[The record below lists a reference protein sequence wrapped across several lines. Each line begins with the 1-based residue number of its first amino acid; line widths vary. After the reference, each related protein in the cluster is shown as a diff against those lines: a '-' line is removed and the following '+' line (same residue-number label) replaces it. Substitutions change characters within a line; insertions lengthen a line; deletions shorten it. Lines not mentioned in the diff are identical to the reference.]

1 MLSYTDLSSEEF
13 LSKGIKKSYQAILIP
28 EIQQLIKTIDELHG
42 TIQKMSQK
50 EEELQHEIEVRDAQL
65 NTPEHEVALAIKK
78 MMQSTAES
86 VVDTRHHLLF
96 ANKLLSIWKYQLKQK
111 QNMTHIQDV
120 VIHITHQLQKFHGSK
135 FKLNNIKELNINKLY
150 STLFL

>member
-13 LSKGIKKSYQAILIP
+13 LSKGIKKSYQAMLIP
-28 EIQQLIKTIDELHG
+28 EIQKMVKTIDELHE

-78 MMQSTAES
+78 MMQSTAETIVDSKTPSIVRKQVTKHMEVS
-86 VVDTRHHLLF
+86 VETEAVYDPYDGCHFPHY
-96 ANKLLSIWKYQLKQK
+96 ASNAEVSWK
-111 QNMTHIQDV
+111 
-120 VIHITHQLQKFHGSK
+120 
-135 FKLNNIKELNINKLY
+135 
-150 STLFL
+150 

>member
-13 LSKGIKKSYQAILIP
+13 LSKGIKKSYQAMLIP
-28 EIQQLIKTIDELHG
+28 EIQQMIKTIDELHE

-50 EEELQHEIEVRDAQL
+50 EEELRHEIEVRDAQL

-86 VVDTRHHLLF
+86 VVDT
-96 ANKLLSIWKYQLKQK
+96 KTPSIVREQ
-111 QNMTHIQDV
+111 V
-120 VIHITHQLQKFHGSK
+120 SK
-135 FKLNNIKELNINKLY
+135 HMEVSVETEAVYDPYDGCHFPHYTSNAEVSWN
-150 STLFL
+150 

>member
-13 LSKGIKKSYQAILIP
+13 LSKSIKKSYQAMLIP
-28 EIQQLIKTIDELHG
+28 EIQQMIKTIDELNE

-86 VVDTRHHLLF
+86 VVDT
-96 ANKLLSIWKYQLKQK
+96 KTPSIVRKQVTK
-111 QNMTHIQDV
+111 HMEVSVETEAVYDPYDGCHFPHYTSNAEV
-120 VIHITHQLQKFHGSK
+120 SW
-135 FKLNNIKELNINKLY
+135 N
-150 STLFL
+150 

>member
-28 EIQQLIKTIDELHG
+28 EIQQLIKTIDELHE

-50 EEELQHEIEVRDAQL
+50 EEELKHEIEVRDAQL

-78 MMQSTAES
+78 MMQSTAETIVDSKTPSIVRKQVTKHMEVS
-86 VVDTRHHLLF
+86 VETEAVYDPYDGCHFPHYTSN
-96 ANKLLSIWKYQLKQK
+96 AEVSWN
-111 QNMTHIQDV
+111 
-120 VIHITHQLQKFHGSK
+120 
-135 FKLNNIKELNINKLY
+135 
-150 STLFL
+150 

>member
-13 LSKGIKKSYQAILIP
+13 LSKGIKKSYQDMLIP
-28 EIQQLIKTIDELHG
+28 EIQQMIKTIDELHE

-78 MMQSTAES
+78 MMQSTADTIVDSKTPSIVRKQVTKHMEVSVETEAVYDPYDGCHFPHYES
-86 VVDTRHHLLF
+86 NAEV
-96 ANKLLSIWKYQLKQK
+96 SWK
-111 QNMTHIQDV
+111 
-120 VIHITHQLQKFHGSK
+120 
-135 FKLNNIKELNINKLY
+135 
-150 STLFL
+150 

>member
-13 LSKGIKKSYQAILIP
+13 LSKGIKKSYQAMLIP
-28 EIQQLIKTIDELHG
+28 EIKQMIKTIDELNE

-50 EEELQHEIEVRDAQL
+50 EEELRHEIEVRDAQL

-86 VVDTRHHLLF
+86 VVDT
-96 ANKLLSIWKYQLKQK
+96 KTQSIVREQVTKHMEVSVETEAVYDPYDGCHFPHYTSNAEVSW
-111 QNMTHIQDV
+111 N
-120 VIHITHQLQKFHGSK
+120 
-135 FKLNNIKELNINKLY
+135 
-150 STLFL
+150 

>member
-13 LSKGIKKSYQAILIP
+13 LAKSIKKSYQAKLIP
-28 EIQQLIKTIDELHG
+28 EIQQLIKTIDELNE

-86 VVDTRHHLLF
+86 VVDT
-96 ANKLLSIWKYQLKQK
+96 KTPSIVREQVTKHMEVSVETEAVYDPYDGCHFPHYTSNAEVSW
-111 QNMTHIQDV
+111 N
-120 VIHITHQLQKFHGSK
+120 
-135 FKLNNIKELNINKLY
+135 
-150 STLFL
+150 

>member
-28 EIQQLIKTIDELHG
+28 EIQQLIKTIDELHE

-78 MMQSTAES
+78 MMQSTAETIVDSKTPSIVRKQVTKHMEVS
-86 VVDTRHHLLF
+86 VETEAVYDPYDGCHFPHYESN
-96 ANKLLSIWKYQLKQK
+96 AEVSWK
-111 QNMTHIQDV
+111 
-120 VIHITHQLQKFHGSK
+120 
-135 FKLNNIKELNINKLY
+135 
-150 STLFL
+150 

>member
-13 LSKGIKKSYQAILIP
+13 LSKGIKKSYQAMLIP
-28 EIQQLIKTIDELHG
+28 EIKQMIKTIDELNE

-78 MMQSTAES
+78 MMQSTAETIVDSKTPSIVRKQVTKHMEVS
-86 VVDTRHHLLF
+86 VETEAVYDPYDGCHFPHY
-96 ANKLLSIWKYQLKQK
+96 ASNAEVSWK
-111 QNMTHIQDV
+111 
-120 VIHITHQLQKFHGSK
+120 
-135 FKLNNIKELNINKLY
+135 
-150 STLFL
+150 

>member
-13 LSKGIKKSYQAILIP
+13 LSKGIKKSYQAMLIP
-28 EIQQLIKTIDELHG
+28 EIQQMIKTIDELNE

-78 MMQSTAES
+78 MMQSTAETIVDSKTPSIVREQVTKHMEVS
-86 VVDTRHHLLF
+86 VETEAVYDPYDGCHFPHY
-96 ANKLLSIWKYQLKQK
+96 ASNAEVSWK
-111 QNMTHIQDV
+111 
-120 VIHITHQLQKFHGSK
+120 
-135 FKLNNIKELNINKLY
+135 
-150 STLFL
+150 

>member
-13 LSKGIKKSYQAILIP
+13 LSKGIKKSYQALLIP
-28 EIQQLIKTIDELHG
+28 EIQQMVKTINELHE

-78 MMQSTAES
+78 MMQSTAKT
-86 VVDTRHHLLF
+86 VVDSEAPSIVRKQVTKHLDVSVETE
-96 ANKLLSIWKYQLKQK
+96 AEYDPYSGCRDPYYTSSAEISWK
-111 QNMTHIQDV
+111 
-120 VIHITHQLQKFHGSK
+120 
-135 FKLNNIKELNINKLY
+135 
-150 STLFL
+150 

>member
-13 LSKGIKKSYQAILIP
+13 LSKSIKKSYQAMLIP
-28 EIQQLIKTIDELHG
+28 EIQQLIKTINELHE
-42 TIQKMSQK
+42 TIQKMSKK

-86 VVDTRHHLLF
+86 VVDT
-96 ANKLLSIWKYQLKQK
+96 KTPSIVREQVTKHMEVSVETEAVYDPYDGCHFPHYTSNAEVSW
-111 QNMTHIQDV
+111 N
-120 VIHITHQLQKFHGSK
+120 
-135 FKLNNIKELNINKLY
+135 
-150 STLFL
+150 

>member
-13 LSKGIKKSYQAILIP
+13 LSKGIKKSYQAMLIP
-28 EIQQLIKTIDELHG
+28 EIQQMIKTIDELHE

-78 MMQSTAES
+78 MMQSTAETIVDSKTPSIVRKQVTKHMEVS
-86 VVDTRHHLLF
+86 VETEAVYDPYDGCHFPHY
-96 ANKLLSIWKYQLKQK
+96 ASNAEVSWK
-111 QNMTHIQDV
+111 
-120 VIHITHQLQKFHGSK
+120 
-135 FKLNNIKELNINKLY
+135 
-150 STLFL
+150 

>member
-13 LSKGIKKSYQAILIP
+13 LSKGIKKSYQAMLIP
-28 EIQQLIKTIDELHG
+28 EIQQMIKTIDELHE

-78 MMQSTAES
+78 MMQSTAETIVDSKTPSIVRKQVTKHMEVS
-86 VVDTRHHLLF
+86 VETEAVYDPYDGCHFPHYESN
-96 ANKLLSIWKYQLKQK
+96 AEVSWK
-111 QNMTHIQDV
+111 
-120 VIHITHQLQKFHGSK
+120 
-135 FKLNNIKELNINKLY
+135 
-150 STLFL
+150 

>member
-13 LSKGIKKSYQAILIP
+13 LSKSIKKSYQAMLIP
-28 EIQQLIKTIDELHG
+28 EIQQMIKTIDELHE

-78 MMQSTAES
+78 MMQSTAETIVDSKTPSIVRKQVTKHMEVS
-86 VVDTRHHLLF
+86 VETEAVYDPYDGCHFPHYTSN
-96 ANKLLSIWKYQLKQK
+96 AEVSWN
-111 QNMTHIQDV
+111 
-120 VIHITHQLQKFHGSK
+120 
-135 FKLNNIKELNINKLY
+135 
-150 STLFL
+150 

>member
-13 LSKGIKKSYQAILIP
+13 LSKGIKKSYQAMLIP
-28 EIQQLIKTIDELHG
+28 EIKQMIKTIDELNE

-50 EEELQHEIEVRDAQL
+50 EEELRHEIEVRDAQL

-86 VVDTRHHLLF
+86 VVDT
-96 ANKLLSIWKYQLKQK
+96 KTPSIVREQVTKHMEVSVETEAVYDPYDGCHFPHYESNAEVSWK
-111 QNMTHIQDV
+111 
-120 VIHITHQLQKFHGSK
+120 
-135 FKLNNIKELNINKLY
+135 
-150 STLFL
+150 

>member
-28 EIQQLIKTIDELHG
+28 EIQQLIKTIDELHE
-42 TIQKMSQK
+42 TIKKMSKK

-86 VVDTRHHLLF
+86 VVDT
-96 ANKLLSIWKYQLKQK
+96 KTPSIVREQVTKHMEVSVETEAVYDPYDGCHFPHYTSNAEVSW
-111 QNMTHIQDV
+111 N
-120 VIHITHQLQKFHGSK
+120 
-135 FKLNNIKELNINKLY
+135 
-150 STLFL
+150 

>member
-28 EIQQLIKTIDELHG
+28 EIQQLIKTIDELHE

-78 MMQSTAES
+78 MMQSTAETIVDSKTPSIVRKQVTKHMEVS
-86 VVDTRHHLLF
+86 VETEAVYDPYDGCHFPHY
-96 ANKLLSIWKYQLKQK
+96 ASNAEVSW
-111 QNMTHIQDV
+111 N
-120 VIHITHQLQKFHGSK
+120 
-135 FKLNNIKELNINKLY
+135 
-150 STLFL
+150 

>member
-13 LSKGIKKSYQAILIP
+13 LSKGIKKSYQAMLIP
-28 EIQQLIKTIDELHG
+28 EIKQMIKTIDELHE

-50 EEELQHEIEVRDAQL
+50 EEELRHEIEVRDAQL

-86 VVDTRHHLLF
+86 VVDT
-96 ANKLLSIWKYQLKQK
+96 KTPSIVREQVTKHMEVSVETEAVYDPYDGCHFPHYESNAEVSWK
-111 QNMTHIQDV
+111 
-120 VIHITHQLQKFHGSK
+120 
-135 FKLNNIKELNINKLY
+135 
-150 STLFL
+150 